1 MDRFRA
7 ADRAELA
14 VRRALV
20 RADVVEVEDRVAVVA
35 ELIKRLQRQLDH
47 DAVAALSCGASCAEV
62 ARLLG
67 VSRQAVRKRLLPH
80 AQQDALAAP
89 DRSGH

>member
-1 MDRFRA
+1 MDRHRP

-20 RADVVEVEDRVAVVA
+20 RTDVIEVEDRVAVVV
-35 ELIKRLQRQLDH
+35 ELVGRLQRQLDR
-47 DAVAALSCGASCAEV
+47 DAVIALRCGASCAQV

-67 VSRQAVRKRLLPH
+67 VSRQAVRKRLLPR
-80 AQQDALAAP
+80 ARA
-89 DRSGH
+89 

>member
-1 MDRFRA
+1 MDRYRA

-35 ELIKRLQRQLDH
+35 ELIKRLQRQLDR
-47 DAVAALSCGASCAEV
+47 DAVNALSCGASCAEV

-67 VSRQAVRKRLLPH
+67 VSRQAVRKRLLRRAEP
-80 AQQDALAAP
+80 DARP
-89 DRSGH
+89 TTDRSGH

>member
-35 ELIKRLQRQLDH
+35 ELTKRLQRQLDR
-47 DAVAALSCGASCAEV
+47 DAADALSYGASCAQI

-67 VSRQAVRKRLLPH
+67 VSRQAVRKRLRPR
-80 AQQDALAAP
+80 AQQDALPDP